1 MKKKLNKNLL
11 GFIGRFTLLY
21 AVTYT
26 AVAIVFL
33 NILNALPASGHIGLD
48 FFEPYSVS
56 LTGTLAQLII
66 GVVIALVLY
75 PFYDNIVRGERG
87 WLILFAAMWGVVL
100 LGSLHPKPGT
110 IEGMLY
116 TEITF
121 AEHFLVIAAGAVQVL
136 FFAWL
141 FLRWEKWAAGVGG
154 SSSSTTVEASKPEK
168 SKGKVIRGYVGRY
181 TLLHLLIYMVVG
193 VLFYEISGYEE
204 ALATME
210 EFALWRPL
218 ENLVMPFVILFGQVI
233 RGGILALLLYP
244 FYNTYIRKQ
253 HGWLLLFGL
262 LFGLKVLASVISVPE
277 TVDLFMQGLQ
287 DMKTGMPEITA
298 QTLLFAWAFFIW
310 ERRRIKKVT
319 TAGCAATTR
328 INNS

>member
-1 MKKKLNKNLL
+1 MKKTVSNKIW
-11 GFIGRFTLLY
+11 GFVGRFTLLY

-26 AVAIVFL
+26 AIAIVFL
-33 NILNALPASGHIGLD
+33 NIQSALPASGRVGLD
-48 FFEPYSVS
+48 YFEPYSVS
-56 LTGTLAQLII
+56 LTGTLAQVII
-66 GVVIALVLY
+66 GAVIALVLY
-75 PFYDNIVRGERG
+75 PFYDNIVKGERG
-87 WLILFAAMWGVVL
+87 WLILFAALWGVVL

-116 TEITF
+116 TEITS

-136 FFAWL
+136 LFAWL
-141 FLRWEKWAAGVGG
+141 FLRWERWSAGAREDGD
-154 SSSSTTVEASKPEK
+154 STTAETSKPEESA
-168 SKGKVIRGYVGRY
+168 SKRIRGYVGRY
-181 TLLHLLIYMVVG
+181 TLLHLPIYIVVG

-218 ENLVMPFVILFGQVI
+218 ENIVMPFVILFGQII
-233 RGGILALLLYP
+233 RGAILALLLYP

-277 TVDLFMQGLQ
+277 TADLFMQGLQ

-298 QTLLFAWAFFIW
+298 QTLLFAWLFFIW
-310 ERRRIKKVT
+310 ERKRNKK
-319 TAGCAATTR
+319 AAKG
-328 INNS
+328 NLPV